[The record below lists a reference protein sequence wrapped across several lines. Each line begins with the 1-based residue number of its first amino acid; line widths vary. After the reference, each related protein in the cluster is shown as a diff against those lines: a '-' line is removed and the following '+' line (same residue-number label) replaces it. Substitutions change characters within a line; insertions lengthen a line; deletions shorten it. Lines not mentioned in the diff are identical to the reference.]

1 MMGHTYFMSRSEVTN
16 SCTLL
21 SNISETSELC
31 PMMKVKYCAFAKFLA
46 IGNMSVSYWY
56 IKRK

>member
-1 MMGHTYFMSRSEVTN
+1 MEHTHFMSRSEVTK

-31 PMMKVKYCAFAKFLA
+31 PIMKVKYCAFAKFLA
-46 IGNMSVSYWY
+46 VGDMSMSY
-56 IKRK
+56 